1 MQILRVINNEYKF
14 FVFHILQYK
23 TIWRFG
29 MDKTIHHNSKVIIIL
44 RDLLISYIITG
55 LLLLLLSFFMLK
67 LDLSNKVL
75 SGGII
80 VTYILSNFIGG
91 FLLGKSAEQKR
102 FLWGLG
108 MGALYFVT
116 LILISIL
123 TSPIAALEGGRITSV
138 MLICIFSGMLGG
150 MVS

>member
-1 MQILRVINNEYKF
+1 
-14 FVFHILQYK
+14 
-23 TIWRFG
+23 
-29 MDKTIHHNSKVIIIL
+29 MDKTIHHNSKAIIIL
-44 RDLLISYIITG
+44 RDLLISFIITG
-55 LLLLLLSFFMLK
+55 FMLLLLALLMLN

-80 VTYILSNFIGG
+80 VTYIISNFLGG

-102 FLWGLG
+102 FLWGMG
-108 MGALYFVT
+108 MGALYFIT

-123 TSPIAALEGGRITSV
+123 TSPIAALEGGRIVSV
-138 MLICIFSGMLGG
+138 MFICIFSGMLGG

>member
-1 MQILRVINNEYKF
+1 
-14 FVFHILQYK
+14 
-23 TIWRFG
+23 
-29 MDKTIHHNSKVIIIL
+29 MDKVIHHSSKAVVIL

-55 LLLLLLSFFMLK
+55 LLLLLLAFLMLK

-102 FLWGLG
+102 FLWGFSI
-108 MGALYFVT
+108 GALYFVI

-123 TSPIAALEGGRITSV
+123 TSPIAALEGGRILSV
-138 MLICIFSGMLGG
+138 LMICIFSGMLGG

>member
-1 MQILRVINNEYKF
+1 
-14 FVFHILQYK
+14 
-23 TIWRFG
+23 
-29 MDKTIHHNSKVIIIL
+29 MDNTIHRNSKVIIIL

-55 LLLLLLSFFMLK
+55 LLLLLLSFCMLK

-91 FLLGKSAEQKR
+91 FLLGKSSEQKR

-116 LILISIL
+116 LIMISIV
-123 TSPIAALEGGRITSV
+123 TSPIAALEGGRIASV
-138 MLICIFSGMLGG
+138 MFICIFSGMLGG

>member
-1 MQILRVINNEYKF
+1 
-14 FVFHILQYK
+14 
-23 TIWRFG
+23 
-29 MDKTIHHNSKVIIIL
+29 MDKTIHRNSKVIIIL

-55 LLLLLLSFFMLK
+55 LLLLILSFCMLK

-80 VTYILSNFIGG
+80 VTYILSNFTGG
-91 FLLGKSAEQKR
+91 FLLGKSSEQKR

-108 MGALYFVT
+108 MGVLYFVT
-116 LILISIL
+116 LILISIA

-138 MLICIFSGMLGG
+138 MFICIFSGMLGG